1 MKLKQTVLFTLL
13 GALPVA
19 GMAQRHIP
27 LHTPER
33 LFEEG
38 KQLFIKKDYAA
49 ALHALNAYVK
59 TDDHSFLL
67 RSQTAYM
74 IACTAYELKEKDC
87 IQTLE
92 RYLETYT
99 DTPYKN
105 RINALIAN
113 ACFFR
118 KDYAEAINRFQLC
131 DLDLLGDEE
140 RDEMTLHLALANIE
154 TGRLEEAYALLSV
167 VQVCTP
173 KYESDVAFHK
183 AYIDYAQGRY
193 REALPVFQRLQ
204 DDDKYGIEAPYYI
217 ADIYL
222 KQGKYKE
229 AEQTADNYIIIRQ
242 GNGHE
247 NEMKRILGGAYYGQG
262 RMSDALGAL
271 EAYVQ
276 TATEQPER
284 NALYQLG
291 MCYFHTRAFRRACD
305 MLGRTTTQ
313 RDALAQN
320 AYLHMGLGFL
330 ELHDKRQAQMAFE
343 QASMMDFDPGVKE
356 EALYNYALC
365 IHETSYSPFAESVTV
380 FERFLNEFPHSA
392 YSEAVNDYL
401 IEVYMNTRSYEA
413 ALRSIEKIKQPGV
426 RILEAKQK
434 ILFRLG
440 TQAFANADFPTA
452 VSYFN
457 RSLQLGG
464 YNLATQADT
473 YYWRGE
479 ANYRTGQY
487 AQAASDFTSYLS
499 QTDPQGNP
507 TYGLALY
514 NLGYSYF
521 KQKDFRNA
529 STWFARFVERYA
541 HTGGTQPS
549 ILADAYSRLGD
560 CRFHA
565 RQWAAAQTCYA
576 QASTIDHT
584 TADYALYQQA
594 FVRGLQKDYAG
605 KVADLDRL
613 LTGYPDSQYAD
624 DALYERGRAYIQ
636 LQNNPQAIA
645 SFSELVS
652 KYPESSVARKGA
664 GEIGLLY
671 YQDDKYPEAITA
683 YKKVIADYP
692 GSEEA
697 RQAQRD
703 LRSIYI
709 DLNQVDAYT
718 QYASTIKGGIAVEAG
733 ERDSLTYVAAER
745 VYIRGDLDE
754 AKTSFTRYLQQFPQ
768 GAFALNAHYYLGLI
782 AYNRKDYATAQQHLD
797 KVIEYPNNEYSEE
810 AIIMGAE
817 IAFNGKDYAR
827 ALTLYKLLK
836 DKTASAE
843 HRQLGQVGI
852 LRCAYLTQNNEEVVL
867 AAADL
872 LANSKLSP
880 ELANEARYY
889 RAKVAI
895 ATSPSQAVDDLRE
908 LAKDTRN
915 VYGAEA
921 KYRLAQY
928 YFDAGQTDAAEKE
941 LLDYIEVSTPH
952 AYWLA
957 RSFVLLSDVYVK
969 LGRELEARQ
978 YLLSLRQ
985 NYQADDD
992 IASMIETR
1000 LEKLQ

>member
-1 MKLKQTVLFTLL
+1 MKLKQTVLLTLL

-27 LHTPER
+27 LHAPER

-49 ALHALNAYVK
+49 ALHALNTYVK
-59 TDDHSFLL
+59 TDDPSFLL
-67 RSQTAYM
+67 RSQAEYM

-87 IQTLE
+87 IRTLE

-105 RINALIAN
+105 RIHALIAN
-113 ACFFR
+113 TYFYR
-118 KDYAEAINRFQLC
+118 GDYEEAIRRFQAC
-131 DLDLLGDEE
+131 DLDLLGNEE

-154 TGRLEEAYALLSV
+154 TGHLEEAYALLSV
-167 VQVCTP
+167 VQVCTK

-193 REALPVFQRLQ
+193 TEALPVFQRLQ

-229 AEQTADNYIIIRQ
+229 AEQTADRYITIRQ

-247 NEMKRILGGAYYGQG
+247 NELKRILGGAYYGQG
-262 RMSDALGAL
+262 RLDDALGAL
-271 EAYVQ
+271 EIYVQ
-276 TATEQPER
+276 TAEKPER

-291 MCYFHTRAFRRACD
+291 MCYFHVRAFQRACD
-305 MLGRTTTQ
+305 MLGRATGQ

-320 AYLHMGLGFL
+320 AYLHRGLAFL
-330 ELHDKRQAQMAFE
+330 KLQDKRQARMSFE
-343 QASMMDFDPGVKE
+343 QASTMDFDLAVKE

-392 YSEAVNDYL
+392 YSEEANDYL
-401 IEVYMNTRSYEA
+401 IEVYMNTRSYDA

-452 VSYFN
+452 VDYFN

-464 YNLATQADT
+464 YNLKTQADT

-479 ANYRTGQY
+479 SHYRLGQY

-499 QTDPQGNP
+499 QSEAQDNT

-521 KQKDFRNA
+521 KQKDYRNA
-529 STWFARFVERYA
+529 GTWFARFVERY
-541 HTGGTQPS
+541 TQSGSAAQS
-549 ILADAYSRLGD
+549 IRADAYNRLGD
-560 CRFHA
+560 CRFYA
-565 RQWAAAQTCYA
+565 RQWAAAQACYA
-576 QASTIDHT
+576 QASAVDRTA
-584 TADYALYQQA
+584 ADYALYQQA

-605 KVADLDRL
+605 KVSDLDKL
-613 LTGYPDSQYAD
+613 LSGYPDSQYAD
-624 DALYERGRAYIQ
+624 DALYERGRAYVQ

-671 YQDDKYPEAITA
+671 YQDDKYPEAIAA
-683 YKKVIADYP
+683 YKKVISDYP

-733 ERDSLTYVAAER
+733 ERDSLTYVAAEK
-745 VYIRGDLDE
+745 VYIRGDLDG

-782 AYNRKDYATAQQHLD
+782 AYNRKDFATARQHLD

-817 IAFNGKDYAR
+817 IAFNDKDYAR

-843 HRQLGQVGI
+843 RRQLAQVGI
-852 LRCAYLTQNNEEVVL
+852 LRCAYLTKNNEEVVL
-867 AAADL
+867 AAGDL

-889 RAKVAI
+889 RAKAAL
-895 ATSPSQAVDDLRE
+895 ATSPSQAVDDLRT

-915 VYGAEA
+915 AYGAEA

-969 LGRELEARQ
+969 LGRTMEARQ
-978 YLLSLRQ
+978 YLLSLQQ

-992 IASMIETR
+992 IASMIESR
-1000 LEKLQ
+1000 LQKLQ